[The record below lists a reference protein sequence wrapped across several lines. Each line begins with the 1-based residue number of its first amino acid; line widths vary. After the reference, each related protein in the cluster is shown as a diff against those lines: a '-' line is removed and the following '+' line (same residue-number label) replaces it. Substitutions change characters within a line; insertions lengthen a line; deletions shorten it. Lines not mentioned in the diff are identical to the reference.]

1 MQGHPVVVSDELG
14 PERQAEAGQTESVQG
29 AFQAEEQIR
38 ERARGEVEEK
48 AQSLVA
54 EWWAKD
60 RV

>member
-1 MQGHPVVVSDELG
+1 MSWDLNGKQKLAK
-14 PERQAEAGQTESVQG
+14 QSVQG

-38 ERARGEVEEK
+38 ERARGEVEEE